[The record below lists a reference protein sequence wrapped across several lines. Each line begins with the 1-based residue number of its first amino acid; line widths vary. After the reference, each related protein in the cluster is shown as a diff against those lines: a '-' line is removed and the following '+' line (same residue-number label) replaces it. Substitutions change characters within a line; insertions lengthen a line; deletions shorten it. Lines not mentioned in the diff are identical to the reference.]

1 MDGFGPNA
9 CRGDSR
15 RTTRI
20 GTQTLQAGIPPGE
33 AYPGRTIAYC
43 DKLSAMAVK
52 TEKELSEA
60 QRNLW
65 LKAVA
70 AVELRN
76 LGYAISLLQEILKQE
91 PQFLMG
97 RQLLRR
103 AEVTKNKSTK
113 RSFFNI
119 STAPI
124 AVMKAQREIKKDPK
138 RAIEMLEKV
147 LEDEPYNRQA
157 NMALKEAATAA
168 GWQEIGVFA
177 LRTLL
182 EENPRDVKVLR
193 ELGRLYRELGEND
206 QEVEVYNQIIEI
218 NPLDAEALRL
228 GKDAAAHASMKSGG
242 WTEAESYRDLI
253 KDKEMAIS
261 LEQQSRMRLTG
272 ESLEQQ
278 IAETYARH
286 KAEPAN
292 VDLAR
297 RLGALNEQKEDL
309 EAAIGW
315 YQYAADLAKGADT
328 GLVRKVSDLR
338 IKRLEREI
346 AAHEE
351 FLSMHDA
358 AHELHAKKSE
368 ELKAAKAK
376 RAEILVTD
384 ARERLARNPT
394 DLQLR
399 FELGEHFVSARRFR
413 EAVPELQRARQNPHA
428 RLKAMN
434 LLGCCYGELGMLDL
448 ATKQL
453 EEASKEILPMD
464 AMKKEIVYNL
474 GLVYERTGDQEKSL
488 ACMKQ
493 IYEVEHGY
501 KDVAT
506 RVESSYEKNIRE
518 A

>member
-1 MDGFGPNA
+1 
-9 CRGDSR
+9 
-15 RTTRI
+15 
-20 GTQTLQAGIPPGE
+20 
-33 AYPGRTIAYC
+33 
-43 DKLSAMAVK
+43 MAVK
-52 TEKELSEA
+52 TEKELSET

-103 AEVTKNKSTK
+103 AEVTKNRSTK

-157 NMALKEAATAA
+157 NVALKEAATAA
-168 GWQEIGVFA
+168 GWPEIGVFA

-182 EENPRDVKVLR
+182 EENPRDVKVLH

-206 QEVEVYNQIIEI
+206 QEVQVYNQIIEI

-272 ESLEQQ
+272 ESLDQQ
-278 IAETYARH
+278 IAETYVRH

-315 YQYAADLAKGADT
+315 YQYAADLTKGADT
-328 GLVRKVSDLR
+328 GLVRKVSDL
-338 IKRLEREI
+338 KVQRLEREI
-346 AAHEE
+346 AAHQE
-351 FLSMHDA
+351 FLSTHDA
-358 AHELHAKKSE
+358 AHELFAKKSE
-368 ELKAAKAK
+368 ELAAAKAR
-376 RAEILVTD
+376 RAEILIAD
-384 ARERLARNPT
+384 ARERAARNPT

-399 FELGEHFVSARRFR
+399 FELGEHLVSARRFR

-434 LLGCCYGELGMLDL
+434 LLGCCYSELGMLDL

-453 EEASKEILPMD
+453 EEASKEILSMD

-474 GLVYERTGDQEKSL
+474 GLVYERMGEKEKSL

-506 RVESSYEKNIRE
+506 RVESSYEQDSSE
-518 A
+518 V